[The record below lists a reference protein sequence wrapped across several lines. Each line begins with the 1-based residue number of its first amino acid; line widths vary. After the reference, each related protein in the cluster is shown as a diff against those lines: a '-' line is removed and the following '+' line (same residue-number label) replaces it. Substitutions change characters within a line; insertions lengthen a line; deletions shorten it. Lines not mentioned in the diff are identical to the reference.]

1 MRLVITG
8 ILAIVIAI
16 LMTALRQEKKKNDVP
31 VRYIYIDRD
40 RKDMFLLLEEFPVF
54 LFSEERYNVRIPF
67 RLPVNE

>member
-40 RKDMFLLLEEFPVF
+40 RKDMFLLPEEFPVF